1 MGQNGILWVL
11 DVGITNTLK
20 EKPQRECEAKIL
32 GINYVNGRVSNITIL
47 VGMSSILYNTITY
60 FYICQTIEYLRHNR
74 DQAYNISTCF

>member
-11 DVGITNTLK
+11 DVGIINTLK

-47 VGMSSILYNTITY
+47 VGVVCLYT
-60 FYICQTIEYLRHNR
+60 
-74 DQAYNISTCF
+74 